1 MKTHLGRVDPPPILD
16 LILFKKKKKRII
28 QYTLEILKTKQNT
41 EEIANRIIQKK
52 EREICVCL
60 LHNYER
66 KYYYRTF

>member
-41 EEIANRIIQKK
+41 EEIANRIIQKR
-52 EREICVCL
+52 ERYMRVL
-60 LHNYER
+60 VA
-66 KYYYRTF
+66 